1 MRRQRVGGRR
11 SVPSMAARKARL
23 SDLAEIALSLP
34 EVEEGKSWGN
44 PAYVVRKK
52 SFLHFREPRPDA
64 IDPDTGERMQD
75 VIVVSVPDQSDKE
88 ALVGADGPWFT
99 TPHFDGY
106 NAVLLRQR
114 DIGRLTRA
122 ELSEVITDAWAASA
136 PKKLVQEY
144 FGEV

>member
-1 MRRQRVGGRR
+1 
-11 SVPSMAARKARL
+11 MAARKAKL

-64 IDPDTGERMQD
+64 IDPETGERMLD
-75 VIVVSVPDQSDKE
+75 VIVVSVPDQGDKE
-88 ALVGADGPWFT
+88 ALVEGDGPWFT

-114 DIGRLTRA
+114 DLGRLTRA
-122 ELSEVITDAWAASA
+122 ELAEVITDAWAASA
-136 PKKLVQEY
+136 PKKLVDEH
-144 FGEV
+144 FGDG

>member
-1 MRRQRVGGRR
+1 
-11 SVPSMAARKARL
+11 MAARKAKL

-64 IDPDTGERMQD
+64 IDPETGERMQD
-75 VIVVSVPDQSDKE
+75 VIIFSVPDQSDKE
-88 ALVGADGPWFT
+88 ALVEGDGPWFT

-114 DIGRLTRA
+114 DLGRLTRS
-122 ELSEVITDAWAASA
+122 ELAEVITDAWAVSA
-136 PKKLVQEY
+136 PKKLAQEF
-144 FGEV
+144 FGDA